1 MFKNAI
7 LIVLMLIFVHIG
19 FAQNHTYWQQQVD
32 YKIEVRL
39 QVADNTLDG
48 METIKYINH
57 SPDTLTYLWVH
68 LWPNAFKN
76 DKTAFSD
83 QLLNNGDTRFYFS
96 TPEQKGYI
104 NRLDFRINGLAI
116 QTEDHPE
123 HIDIVKIILP
133 KPLFPGDSTFVTT
146 PFHVKLPQNFSRG
159 GYNEKT
165 FQITQWYPKI
175 ATYDDEG
182 WHPLPYLDQGEFY
195 NDFGNYDVK
204 ITAPANFIIAATGNP
219 LQKIKENIIFPT
231 TKPKKTIQ
239 TKPKQRNWNT
249 IPLKT
254 YTYRQENVT
263 DFAWFADTTFSVL
276 TDSVQLPSK
285 RWVKLQSYFHFQSF
299 PIWENS
305 IQYIKNAILYHS
317 QWIGEYPY
325 DVVTVVEGEQGF
337 QGGMEY
343 PTITILTG
351 AASSKDL
358 DLLIFHEVGHNWM
371 QGILSSNERKHPWM
385 DEGMNTYYENR
396 YQALRYPDNKK
407 LKGIEGL
414 IGDSRFSELLAS
426 NQAATHTD
434 YPIDSPSDEFTAT
447 NYGSMVYTKAAAWM
461 KYLES
466 SIGIDSFDKAMKSY
480 YSQWK
485 FKHPK
490 PQDFKNS
497 IETSTNL
504 KLDTSFRLLTQ
515 TGILPTWSKKPLKI
529 VPFFNFKEI
538 YTHKPI
544 FVMPIAAYNNF
555 NGFMAGIAVHNFTL
569 PLPKLTV
576 AVVPLIGIKSKKLSG
591 AGRIGYTW
599 YPTGIFNKIEFAV
612 NGSSIVQAEYKDS
625 TKHFYLGNKRIN
637 PSVLFQWKEKNP
649 LSTTQKYVQFKYFA
663 IGEGELRYTKDS
675 SSLNYTINK
684 IQNDYSIAQMRLVWA
699 NNRVLYPYRSE
710 WLSEFHKNFV
720 RLSYTGNYFFNFEKK
735 GGLNI
740 RFFAGKFIYTAPKTL
755 TTFFKTDRFHLNMS
769 GPKGY
774 EDYTYSDYFAGRREF
789 EGFSSQQI
797 MVRDGAFKVRT
808 DLLSEKVG
816 KTDNWLAA
824 LNFTIDLPDK
834 LNPLQAL
841 PIKIPLKVFVDI
853 GTNDKGFAKINEG
866 QPKFL
871 FDGGL
876 QISLLNNL
884 VNFYFPMVYSKVYG
898 DYYKSVPGN
907 KFMQRM
913 SFSINIQNFNFQQ
926 LKKAFGK

>member
-7 LIVLMLIFVHIG
+7 LFVLMLLFVQISI
-19 FAQNHTYWQQQVD
+19 AQKHPYWQQQVD
-32 YKIEVRL
+32 YNIEVLL
-39 QVADNTLDG
+39 QVADNTLEAK
-48 METIKYINH
+48 ETIKYINN

-83 QLLNNGDTRFYFS
+83 QLLLNGDTRFYFS

-104 NRLDFRINGLAI
+104 NRLDFRINGAAI

-133 KPLFPGDSTFVTT
+133 KPLIPGEFTIITT

-165 FQITQWYPKI
+165 YQITQWYPKI
-175 ATYDDEG
+175 AAYDDEG

-195 NDFGNYDVK
+195 NDFGNYEVK
-204 ITAPANFIIAATGNP
+204 ITTPANFIIAATGNP
-219 LQKIKENIIFPT
+219 QQKIQENINFPT
-231 TKPKKTIQ
+231 SKPKKTIQ
-239 TKPKQRNWNT
+239 TKPNKRNWNT

-254 YTYRQENVT
+254 HTYRQENVT
-263 DFAWFADTTFSVL
+263 DFVWFADTTFTVL

-285 RWVKLQSYFHFQSF
+285 KWVKLQSYFHFQSF

-305 IQYIKNAILYHS
+305 LQYIKNAILYHS

-351 AASSKDL
+351 ASTPKDL

-371 QGILSSNERKHPWM
+371 QGILSTNERKHPWM
-385 DEGMNTYYENR
+385 DEGMNTYYENK
-396 YQALRYPDNKK
+396 YQALRYPDNKN
-407 LKGIEGL
+407 LKGLIGF
-414 IGDSRFSELLAS
+414 IGDSRFSELLAT
-426 NQAATHTD
+426 NQAATHID

-447 NYGSMVYTKAAAWM
+447 NYGLMVYTKAAAWM
-461 KYLES
+461 KYLER
-466 SIGIDSFDKAMKSY
+466 SIGTDSFDRAMKSY
-480 YSQWK
+480 YAQWK

-504 KLDTSFRLLTQ
+504 KLDTSFRLLSQ
-515 TGILPTWSKKPLKI
+515 KGMLPTWNNKPLKI
-529 VPFFNFKEI
+529 VPFFNFKEV
-538 YTHKPI
+538 YNHKPI
-544 FVMPIAAYNNF
+544 FVMPIAAYNSF
-555 NGFMAGIAVHNFTL
+555 NGFMPGIAVHNFTL

-625 TKHFYLGNKRIN
+625 TKHFYLGNNRIN
-637 PSVLFQWKEKNP
+637 PSVLFQWREKNP
-649 LSTTQKYVQFKYFA
+649 LSTTQKFIQFKYFA
-663 IGEGELRYTKDS
+663 IGEGELRYTKDNS
-675 SSLNYTINK
+675 SQNYSINK
-684 IQNDYSIAQMRLVWA
+684 IQNDYSLAQLSFVWA
-699 NNRVLYPYRSE
+699 NSRVLYPYRSE
-710 WLSEFHKNFV
+710 WLSEFHKDFV
-720 RLSYTGNYFFNFEKK
+720 RLSYTGNHFFNFVKK
-735 GGLNI
+735 GGLNV
-740 RFFAGKFIYTAPKTL
+740 RFFVGKFIYTAPKTL
-755 TTFFKTDRFHLNMS
+755 STSCKTDRFHLNMS

-774 EDYTYSDYFAGRREF
+774 EDYTYSNYFVGRREF

-797 MVRDGAFKVRT
+797 MERDGAFKVRT

-824 LNFTIDLPDK
+824 MNFTVDVPDR

-841 PIKIPLKVFVDI
+841 PIKIPLKLYVDL
-853 GTNDKGFAKINEG
+853 GTNDKGYVKVNEG

-876 QISLLNNL
+876 QLSLLNNL

-907 KFMQRM
+907 KFLQRM

-926 LKKAFGK
+926 LKNAFGK

>member
-7 LIVLMLIFVHIG
+7 LIVLMLFFVHIS
-19 FAQNHTYWQQQVD
+19 FAQNHPYWQQQVD

-39 QVADNTLDG
+39 QAADNTLEAI
-48 METIKYINH
+48 ETIKYINN

-83 QLLNNGDTRFYFS
+83 QLLLNGDTRFYFS

-104 NRLDFRINGLAI
+104 NRLDFRINGAAI

-133 KPLFPGDSTFVTT
+133 KPLFPGEFTIITT

-165 FQITQWYPKI
+165 YQITQWYPKI
-175 ATYDDEG
+175 AAYDDEG

-219 LQKIKENIIFPT
+219 QQKIQENINFPT
-231 TKPKKTIQ
+231 SKPKKTIQ
-239 TKPKQRNWNT
+239 TKPKQRNWNAAR
-249 IPLKT
+249 LKT
-254 YTYRQENVT
+254 YNYVQENVT

-276 TDSVQLPSK
+276 TDSIQLPSK
-285 RWVKLQSYFHFQSF
+285 KWVKLQSYFHFQSL

-317 QWIGEYPY
+317 KWIGEYPY
-325 DVVTVVEGEQGF
+325 DVVSVVEGDQGF

-351 AASSKDL
+351 AASPKEL

-371 QGILSSNERKHPWM
+371 QGILSTNERKHPWM
-385 DEGMNTYYENR
+385 DEGMNTYYENK
-396 YQALRYPDNKK
+396 YQALRYPDSRN
-407 LKGIEGL
+407 LKGLLGL
-414 IGDSRFSELLAS
+414 IGDSRFSELLAT
-426 NQAATHTD
+426 NQAATHKD

-447 NYGSMVYTKAAAWM
+447 NYSQMVYTKAAAWM

-480 YSQWK
+480 YAQWK

-490 PQDFKNS
+490 PQDFKNC

-504 KLDTSFRLLTQ
+504 NLDTSFRLLTQ
-515 TGILPTWSKKPLKI
+515 RGMLPTWSKKPLKI

-544 FVMPIAAYNNF
+544 FVMPIAAYNSF
-555 NGFMAGIAVHNFTL
+555 NGFMPGIALHNFTL

-576 AVVPLIGIKSKKLSG
+576 AVVPLIGLKSKKISG
-591 AGRIGYTW
+591 TGRVGYTL
-599 YPTGIFNKIEFAV
+599 YPKEIFNKIEFV
-612 NGSSIVQAEYKDS
+612 LNGSSIVQAEYKDS

-637 PSVLFQWKEKNP
+637 PSVLLQLKENNP
-649 LSTTQKYVQFKYFA
+649 LSTMQKYIQFQLYA

-675 SSLNYTINK
+675 STPNYSINK
-684 IQNDYSIAQMRLVWA
+684 IENDYSIAQMRFVVA
-699 NNRVLYPYRSE
+699 NTRVLYPYRSE
-710 WLSEFHKNFV
+710 WLSELHKDFV
-720 RLSYTGNYFFNFEKK
+720 RLSYTGNYFFNFVKK
-735 GGLNI
+735 GGLNV
-740 RFFAGKFIYTAPKTL
+740 RFFAGKFIYTSPKTL
-755 TTFFKTDRFHLNMS
+755 ITSFKTERFHLNMS
-769 GPKGY
+769 GPKGN
-774 EDYTYSDYFAGRREF
+774 EDYTYSNYFVGRREF

-797 MVRDGAFKVRT
+797 MERDGAFKVRT

-816 KTDNWLAA
+816 KTDNWLATM
-824 LNFTIDLPDK
+824 NFTLDVPDR

-841 PIKIPLKVFVDI
+841 PIKIPLKLFVDF
-853 GTNDKGFAKINEG
+853 GTNDKGYTQANEG

-876 QISLLNNL
+876 QLSFLNNL

-907 KFMQRM
+907 KFLQRM
-913 SFSINIQNFNFQQ
+913 SFSINIQNANFQQ